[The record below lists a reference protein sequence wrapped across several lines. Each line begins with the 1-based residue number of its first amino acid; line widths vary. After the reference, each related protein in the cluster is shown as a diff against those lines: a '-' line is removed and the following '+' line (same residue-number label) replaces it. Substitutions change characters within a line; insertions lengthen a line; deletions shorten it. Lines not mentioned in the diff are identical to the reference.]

1 MMARDWGCWKKMEI
15 KKQPCGDFEKGV
27 FELTHQPL
35 NLIKAYQLQL
45 AFKLPLNIS
54 SQIGLNAQ
62 QSASQ

>member
-1 MMARDWGCWKKMEI
+1 MEI